1 MQPLFP
7 TNPNRHYIMKRTL
20 CLALLLFGA
29 LSAFGQS
36 LTDIDLTYL
45 SAIKGNDIVME
56 KLPLQIA
63 IVPYDLI
70 YGEEGEDLRHRMEEM
85 ADRVE
90 QNFSILTA
98 RYSIEVLEQS
108 LATMTK
114 QREEYK
120 DNPAL
125 LSSMDENIQ
134 MIKDKLVDLKA
145 SASTGL
151 IPYSQSL
158 AQLTKEV
165 LAIALNHR
173 FYSAADK
180 LDNDNW
186 IVCDGN
192 RLNDDPENKDQEWY
206 FRYGIIDP
214 TGKTL
219 IPCIYHI
226 NGFLIEKDIYFV
238 CKKVNDKVY
247 GGAVNGHGKVIIP
260 FDYAN
265 VRILDSEHNLV
276 VIEDHNYHVGL
287 MNMNGK
293 LLLPAEY
300 DDYYAT
306 DNGFF
311 FSKGDKTFFVDYN
324 GKATERQ

>member
-1 MQPLFP
+1 
-7 TNPNRHYIMKRTL
+7 MKKIL
-20 CLALLLFGA
+20 SFVFLLLGA
-29 LSAFGQS
+29 MVAIGQS
-36 LTDIDLTYL
+36 LDVLNFTFLASFRGDTIAT
-45 SAIKGNDIVME
+45 E
-56 KLPLQIA
+56 KIPLQVA
-63 IVPYDLI
+63 ILPYDHF
-70 YGEEGEDLRHRMEEM
+70 YSEEGEELRTRVEDMATYMEQQLMAQTMKVAIKSMEE
-85 ADRVE
+85 
-90 QNFSILTA
+90 
-98 RYSIEVLEQS
+98 S
-108 LATMTK
+108 LASMIK
-114 QREEYK
+114 QRDEEK

-125 LSSMDENIQ
+125 LSMMDNSIELA
-134 MIKDKLVDLKA
+134 KEKLAEMKA
-145 SASTGL
+145 SDYTMKPAPQNPT
-151 IPYSQSL
+151 
-158 AQLTKEV
+158 QLTKEV

-214 TGKTL
+214 SGKTL

-226 NGFLIEKDIYFV
+226 HGFLEEKDIYFV
-238 CKKVNDKVY
+238 WKKVNDKVY

-276 VIEDHNYHVGL
+276 LIIDHNDHVGL
-287 MNMNGK
+287 MNIDGK
-293 LLLPAEY
+293 LLQPAEY

-311 FSKGDKTFFVDYN
+311 FTKGDKTFFVDYN
-324 GKATERQ
+324 GKAHEQR

>member
-1 MQPLFP
+1 
-7 TNPNRHYIMKRTL
+7 MKKGL
-20 CLALLLFGA
+20 CFVFLVLGA
-29 LSAFGQS
+29 MTAIGQS
-36 LTDIDLTYL
+36 LDVLNFTFLAYFRGDT
-45 SAIKGNDIVME
+45 VTTE
-56 KLPLQIA
+56 KIPLQAA
-63 IVPYDLI
+63 ILPYDHF
-70 YGEEGEDLRHRMEEM
+70 YSEEGEELRTRLEDMATHTEQQLMAQTMKVAIKSMEE
-85 ADRVE
+85 
-90 QNFSILTA
+90 
-98 RYSIEVLEQS
+98 S
-108 LATMTK
+108 LASMIK
-114 QREEYK
+114 QRDENK

-125 LSSMDENIQ
+125 FSMMDNSINLAKE
-134 MIKDKLVDLKA
+134 KLAEMKA
-145 SASTGL
+145 SDYTMKPA
-151 IPYSQSL
+151 PQNP

-214 TGKTL
+214 SGKTL

-226 NGFLIEKDIYFV
+226 NGFLIEKDLYFV
-238 CKKVNDKVY
+238 SKKVNGTVY